1 MTLRDSFKISSPSGL
16 EIELGEFPPVN
27 VAGIT
32 SHYVAAQIAGAFL
45 KRDGAKY
52 ILVRTCGHRHNNR
65 DAAET
70 CLAKKP
76 WRNLGRVVAMGV
88 DGECLEPG
96 SLGKQASGPQAKAKK
111 SIQPHLE
118 NATSL

>member
-1 MTLRDSFKISSPSGL
+1 MSLRDAFNMNSPSGL

-45 KRDGAKY
+45 KRNGAKY

-65 DAAET
+65 NAAEA

-76 WRNLGRVVAMGV
+76 WRRLGRAVAMGV

-96 SLGKQASGPQAKAKK
+96 SLGKQASGPKRR
-111 SIQPHLE
+111 LE
-118 NATSL
+118 NPPSPPGKP